1 MKVLVTGGAGFIGS
15 HIVDL
20 FLERGNEVVVID
32 NLINGKRS
40 NINKDGVFYL
50 CNILDYDN
58 MLKVFKVNKP
68 EVVIHHAA
76 HVSVSSSIKE
86 PQIDA
91 LSNICGTINVLKCC
105 KEVGVRKIIYAS
117 SAAAY
122 GELEYFPVNEEHPTN
137 PISFYGLS
145 KQTCEEYI
153 KLYGRYFQ
161 LNYTI
166 FRYANV
172 YGARQNSNSDGG
184 VISILVDK
192 FMNEEKIT
200 IYGDGKQTRDFI
212 YVKDVALANYMALRE
227 GDNET
232 INICSNKEI
241 SIIDLYQLI
250 MSITKKDIGIKY
262 LSHRSGD
269 IYRSIMDNSKAVNI
283 LKWLPKYSLKDGL
296 SELIR
301 ETYKICQK

>member
-20 FLERGNEVVVID
+20 FLERGNEVFVID

-40 NINKDGVFYL
+40 NINKDAVFYL

-122 GELEYFPVNEEHPTN
+122 GELEYFPVDEEHPTS

-153 KLYGRYFQ
+153 KLYERYFQ

-296 SELIR
+296 SELIK